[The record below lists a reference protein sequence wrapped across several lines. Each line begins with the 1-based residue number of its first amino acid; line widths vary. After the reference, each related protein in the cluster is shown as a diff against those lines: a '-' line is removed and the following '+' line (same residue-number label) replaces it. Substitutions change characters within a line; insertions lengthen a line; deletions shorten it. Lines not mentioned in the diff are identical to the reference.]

1 MGIFFLGLTT
11 TRSKFAAMPT
21 VDIGYWDPNSLR
33 EGAIVLVVGRRGS
46 GKSTLAAD
54 ILSYQRGVK
63 RGLVISATERS
74 NEFWG
79 KHVPACFIHYQFEDK
94 LIQELFDMQQK
105 SKDKLG
111 KAEPA
116 FCVLDDLLYD
126 TKFTRSKM
134 IRQLMF
140 NGRHS
145 NIFTLITSQY
155 LVGLGPELRG
165 NVDYVCALQ
174 DNIVANRERLY
185 VNAGG
190 VFPTFKEFDEV
201 MKACTENREA
211 MILDQTNLSYSISE
225 CVKFYRATAGLRFR
239 VGAEEYWEFSAGMR
253 AGDSGA
259 ERAERGER
267 ALVRKRYPTRDED
280 GHDEPREESARHRHR
295 HAHREE
301 HRREHSR
308 ER

>member
-1 MGIFFLGLTT
+1 
-11 TRSKFAAMPT
+11 MPT
-21 VDIGYWDPNSLR
+21 VDIGYWDPSRLR

-79 KHVPACFIHYQFEDK
+79 RHVPACFIHYQFDDK

-105 SKDKLG
+105 SKDQLG

-134 IRQLMF
+134 VRRLLF

-165 NVDYVCALQ
+165 NVDYVCAMQ

-185 VNAGG
+185 INAGG

-201 MKACTENREA
+201 MKACTENRET
-211 MILDQTNLSYSISE
+211 MILDQTNLSYSISD

-239 VGAEEYWEFSAGMR
+239 VGAEEYWEFSANMR
-253 AGDSGA
+253 GRESRDS
-259 ERAERGER
+259 GER
-267 ALVRKRYPTRDED
+267 ALVRKRYPARED
-280 GHDEPREESARHRHR
+280 DDDDDDDGGEAGAATVQSDGARRRHRHS
-295 HAHREE
+295 HH
-301 HRREHSR
+301 REHSR
-308 ER
+308 EHSRDYPR